1 MNLENI
7 SLRKRSLK
15 FMTIKDH
22 VLSDSIYVKCPK
34 QQIYEDRKSIG
45 GCLGLGEMG
54 DLGGDG

>member
-1 MNLENI
+1 
-7 SLRKRSLK
+7 
-15 FMTIKDH
+15 MTIKDH